1 MDYEKAYKEAIKR
14 AKLELKVWGSID
26 CDVYKHLVRIFPELA
41 ESEDERIRKKL
52 IEAVKGD
59 MVVGGTK
66 DKQRAIAWLEKQK
79 PIENNYP
86 AYNSDEYESFEDG
99 NITGLRKKQKT
110 VEWNEKD
117 EEMRLD
123 AIKYLELFDAQGIHG
138 DKAVP
143 AIEWLKSLKPQNRWK
158 PSDEQINLVEYAREL
173 IEIGKKN
180 VEKLNSLTIDF
191 KKSKEE

>member
-66 DKQRAIAWLEKQK
+66 DKQRAIAYLEKQK
-79 PIENNYP
+79 P
-86 AYNSDEYESFEDG
+86 
-99 NITGLRKKQKT
+99 
-110 VEWNEKD
+110 VEWS
-117 EEMRLD
+117 EE
-123 AIKYLELFDAQGIHG
+123 
-138 DKAVP
+138 DKSM
-143 AIEWLKSLKPQNRWK
+143 IEWLIYTAIPSIQCDTSWKRKVLTRLKSLKPQSHWK
-158 PSDEQINLVEYAREL
+158 PSDEQLDIIEMILTDEAMDDNIRSILETLYNDLKKLRE
-173 IEIGKKN
+173 K
-180 VEKLNSLTIDF
+180 
-191 KKSKEE
+191 